1 MWFIIARNRTTSV
14 DPVIDRVKW
23 RKAKASPSGEPVW
36 DGDTEIVPVD
46 RVVQAV
52 RNGEEVGTQYYV
64 NGSAVSG
71 PRVIVGKFQNGSERI
86 ETEIDPQS
94 VRRSLFELPEFD
106 DDGS

>member
-1 MWFIIARNRTTSV
+1 
-14 DPVIDRVKW
+14 
-23 RKAKASPSGEPVW
+23 
-36 DGDTEIVPVD
+36 
-46 RVVQAV
+46 
-52 RNGEEVGTQYYV
+52 V